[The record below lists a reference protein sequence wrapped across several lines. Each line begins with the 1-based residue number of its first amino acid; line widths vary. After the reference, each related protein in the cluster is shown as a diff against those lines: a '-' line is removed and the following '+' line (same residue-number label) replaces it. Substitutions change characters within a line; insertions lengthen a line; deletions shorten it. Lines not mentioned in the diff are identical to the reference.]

1 MLNTLMILNYVTICF
16 KKYYN
21 WFEKNVVNTRVQM
34 VHEQNHHL
42 MNTINMNISKSI
54 ERKNIYYHKLKSNQ
68 HNSKCQKISLEQK
81 S

>member
-1 MLNTLMILNYVTICF
+1 MLNTLMILNDVTICF

-34 VHEQNHHL
+34 VHEQNYHL
-42 MNTINMNISKSI
+42 MNVMNMNISKSI
-54 ERKNIYYHKLKSNQ
+54 ESKNIYYYKLKLNQ
-68 HNSKCQKISLEQK
+68 HNSKCQEISLEQK